1 MNAVTNGQNLMMAS
15 NQWASRPDDQRFTSL
30 IALDAFCSAQRM
42 ASASRVVSSRKLEA
56 QPIDDPQ
63 NKALIVLD
71 PRGNPYQMT
80 HWSFGQLANR
90 AGAPGSYLRD
100 LPAPLAADCVN
111 YGLRYNREVESLGI
125 LTTEAA
131 PIDKTPGS
139 PILVGTPAMMR
150 AVTGP
155 NYGRIW
161 NSTLTNALVKR
172 FGDGLTGDFKIP
184 GEFGKDVS
192 IDKRNTTLYAS
203 DRDMFVFLA
212 DEKRRIELP
221 GRRAGMHGN
230 FARGF
235 IIWNSEVGDT
245 TLGFAMFLFDY
256 VCCNR
261 IIWGAQE
268 YQELRIRHTAA
279 APDRWLEEVAPTIE
293 AYSNASDTGII
304 TRLEAAQAAK
314 VESVDDFLKNRRRFT
329 RTQVTNV
336 KAAFVTDEQ
345 RPMESIFDVV
355 TGVTAYARSITH
367 QDERVRLEREA
378 GKMLDLAA

>member
-30 IALDAFCSAQRM
+30 IDLNAFCDAQRL
-42 ASASRVVSSRKLEA
+42 ASASRVVSSRRIEA
-56 QPIDDPQ
+56 QPTEDPAH
-63 NKALIVLD
+63 KGLIVLD
-71 PRGNPYQMT
+71 PRGNPYSMT

-111 YGLRYNREVESLGI
+111 YGLRYHREVEDLGI
-125 LTTEAA
+125 LTTEG
-131 PIDKTPGS
+131 TP
-139 PILVGTPAMMR
+139 VGTAAGQGATMR

-161 NSTLTNALVKR
+161 NSTLTNALVAR
-172 FGDGLTGDFKIP
+172 FGDGVTGDFKIP
-184 GEFGKDVS
+184 GEFGKDVA

-235 IIWNSEVGDT
+235 IVWNSEVGDT

-261 IIWGAQE
+261 IIWGAQN

-293 AYSNASDTGII
+293 AYSNASDKGII
-304 TRLEAAQAAK
+304 DHLQAAQAAK
-314 VESVDDFLKNRRRFT
+314 VESVDDFLKNRRFT
-329 RTQVTNV
+329 RTQITNV
-336 KAAFVTDEQ
+336 KAAFITDEQ
-345 RPMESIFDVV
+345 RPMESVFDVV

-367 QDERVRLEREA
+367 QDERVKLEREA

>member
-1 MNAVTNGQNLMMAS
+1 MSGSNLMIAS

-30 IALDAFCSAQRM
+30 IELDDFCSALRLG
-42 ASASRVVSSRKLEA
+42 SASRVVSSRRLQAE
-56 QPIDDPQ
+56 PRGDDH
-63 NKALIVLD
+63 KSLIVLD
-71 PRGNPYQMT
+71 PRGNPYNAT
-80 HWSFGQLANR
+80 HWAFGQLAGR
-90 AGAPGSYLRD
+90 AGAPAAYLRD
-100 LPAPLAADCVN
+100 LPSELAADCVN
-111 YGLRYNREVESLGI
+111 YGLRFHRDVEELGI
-125 LTTEAA
+125 LTTEAN
-131 PIDKTPGS
+131 GS
-139 PILVGTPAMMR
+139 PAVLR

-161 NSTLTNALVKR
+161 NSTITSALVDR
-172 FGDGLTGDFKIP
+172 FGDGITGDFKIP
-184 GEFGKDVS
+184 GEFGKDVA

-212 DEKRRIELP
+212 DEKRRIEIP
-221 GRRAGMHGN
+221 GRRAGMHGS

-235 IIWNSEVGDT
+235 IVWNSEVGDT

-293 AYSNASDTGII
+293 AYSNASDIGIVNK
-304 TRLEAAQAAK
+304 LQAAQAAK
-314 VESVDDFLKNRRRFT
+314 VESVDDFLKNRRFT
-329 RTQVTNV
+329 KAQVTNV
-336 KAAFVTDEQ
+336 KAAFLADEQ
-345 RPMESIFDVV
+345 RPMESVFDVV
-355 TGVTAYARSITH
+355 TGVTAYARAIPH
-367 QDERVRLEREA
+367 QDARVKLEREA